1 MCQQFLVSVG
11 KKRVGTTTK
20 RPVVETGTTN
30 PNDVDYDWLPKETL
44 KSLSKCERSLF
55 YKVKSCISGIREFLS
70 FYSPSLLFQELFGN
84 WSSQYFLFILRGFQ
98 FLLLH
103 RWFPFQNP
111 FWEVVKTPNV
121 YQKGHFSSILYCC
134 CSVKVTIG
142 VLNAELPLT
151 LLI

>member
-1 MCQQFLVSVG
+1 MCPQFLVSVG

-55 YKVKSCISGIREFLS
+55 YKVKSCISGIQEFLS
-70 FYSPSLLFQELFGN
+70 FYSPSHLFQELFGN

-98 FLLLH
+98 FWLLH
-103 RWFPFQNP
+103 RWFPFQILFGRWWKRQMFTKKDTFQASYIVVVALNP
-111 FWEVVKTPNV
+111 PSESLMRSC
-121 YQKGHFSSILYCC
+121 H
-134 CSVKVTIG
+134 
-142 VLNAELPLT
+142 
-151 LLI
+151 